1 MRQLNTGLSLIY
13 TAAILCVL
21 PSATVL
27 TGCGGPSSD
36 TDPLDMLLDD
46 TVIVFAYDIEAVSA
60 GEAGDAI
67 EEKIADYWDSPLGAM
82 GILVSEAESLT
93 VGRRMHDG
101 YTMVKGEFDFEFIRD
116 DLDDNGYYSGDYR
129 GYEVWTG
136 GGLRDAS
143 TVALIEEDGL
153 VLAGSDDAV
162 QDILRNLARDLSARD
177 GAMRETLRTMDTAG
191 KGWVVLG
198 LSECGDDLRGC
209 EAVGFS
215 ITPAKRYELRVTEVV
230 LFHDERTAESQMD
243 EIEAR
248 AEDDDSGIMLEELT
262 LEDETV
268 IVVGSIDEDEFADR
282 VTMER
287 GLLSW

>member
-1 MRQLNTGLSLIY
+1 MKTGLSLTY
-13 TAAILCVL
+13 TVVMLYALATAVL
-21 PSATVL
+21 A
-27 TGCGGPSSD
+27 GCGGPSSA
-36 TDPLDMLLDD
+36 TDPLDMLSDD
-46 TVIVFAYDIEAVSA
+46 TVVVFAYDMEAVNS

-67 EEKIADYWDSPLGAM
+67 EEMLENYWDTSFGAIGVLM
-82 GILVSEAESLT
+82 NETESLT
-93 VGRRMHDG
+93 VGGRASDV
-101 YTMVKGEFDFEFIRD
+101 YTILKGEFDFEFIRD
-116 DLDDNGYYSGDYR
+116 DLHDNGYEDDDYR
-129 GYEVWTG
+129 GYEVWSG

-162 QDILRNLARDLSARD
+162 QDILRNLARGASARD
-177 GAMRETLRTMDTAG
+177 GAMRETLRAMDRAG
-191 KGWVVLG
+191 EGWVVLG
-198 LSECGDDLRGC
+198 LSECDDDLRGC
-209 EAVGFS
+209 EAVAFS
-215 ITPAKRYELRVTEVV
+215 IAPGERYEFRVTEVV

-268 IVVGSIDEDEFADR
+268 IVVGSIDEDEFADQ